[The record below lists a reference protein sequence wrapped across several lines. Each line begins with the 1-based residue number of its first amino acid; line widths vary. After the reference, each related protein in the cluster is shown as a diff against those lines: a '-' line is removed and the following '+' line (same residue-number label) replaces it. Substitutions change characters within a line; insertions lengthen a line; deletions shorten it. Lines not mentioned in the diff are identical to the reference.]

1 MSQRTLIPVTI
12 ASGQSLSGEVN
23 VDRLTIVGIQMP
35 AGWDAAGIAFQ
46 AVTRET
52 GNPPTTTYGNVI
64 DQAGAAVNI
73 TSPALDTYVHLARA
87 SNLRGLGRI
96 KVRSGTNAIPVAQTA
111 TRVLYLVCIDETT
124 R

>member
-1 MSQRTLIPVTI
+1 MSQRTVIAATI
-12 ASGQSLSGEVN
+12 ASGTSLSAEVN

-46 AVTRET
+46 ALIRES
-52 GNPPTTTYGNVI
+52 GNPAVPVYGSVQ
-64 DQAGAAVNI
+64 DQAGTAVGI
-73 TSPALDTYVHLARA
+73 TSPALDTYVAVA
-87 SNLRGLGRI
+87 PTIALRGLGRI
-96 KVRSGTNAIPVAQTA
+96 KVRSGTNAAPVNQTA